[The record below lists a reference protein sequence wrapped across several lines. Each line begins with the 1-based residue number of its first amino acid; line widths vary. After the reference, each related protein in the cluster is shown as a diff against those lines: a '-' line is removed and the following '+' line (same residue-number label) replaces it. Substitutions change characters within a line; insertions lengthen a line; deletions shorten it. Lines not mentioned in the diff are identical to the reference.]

1 VRLRRRLA
9 AALVALVCAA
19 VGVLVASLSQSALA
33 GWLGGMAL
41 GLGAILLFD
50 ARKMARLL
58 TWLRADAEAERPEQ
72 VGSWGDMAYQ
82 IQRALQRRE
91 RNTEAERNRLTQF
104 LAAVE
109 ASPIGVLLLDV
120 DNQITWCSRVAADHL
135 GLDPKRDLGQ
145 PVTNLV
151 RAPAFVEHMS
161 APRAGPRTARA
172 PRDSS
177 ELQAPDMQDGGEPW
191 QAPVSFAG
199 QGDARL
205 SALVQPYG
213 EGLKLILTQDI
224 TERERAEAM
233 RRNFV
238 ANVSHE
244 IRTPLTVL
252 AGFVETMSQLPL
264 SEVERKRVLALMAE
278 QAQRMQALVAD
289 LLTLAQL
296 EGSPRPVAD
305 HWLQVGHLMQRARV
319 DALSLSAGRHETSFK
334 GGDDAQIAGNET
346 ELHSALGNLVA
357 NAVRY
362 TPQGGRVDVRWIW
375 LEDGW
380 GVFEVRDTG
389 IGIEREHLPRLTERF
404 YRVDGSRSRDT
415 GGTGLGLSIVKHVLQ
430 RHGGEIDVRSEP
442 GKGSTFRLLLPPS
455 RVRNVAARPVGP
467 SGVPGPG

>member
-1 VRLRRRLA
+1 VSLRLSLA
-9 AALVALVCAA
+9 GALVTLVCVAM
-19 VGVLVASLSQSALA
+19 GVLVASLSQSALA
-33 GWLGGMAL
+33 GLLSTLGL
-41 GLGAILLFD
+41 LLGAILLVD
-50 ARKMARLL
+50 ARKIARLL
-58 TWLRADAEAERPEQ
+58 TWLRADAEGERPAQ
-72 VGSWGDMAYQ
+72 VGTWGDIAYQ
-82 IQRALQRRE
+82 IERALQRRE
-91 RNTEAERNRLTQF
+91 RKIDAERERLTQF
-104 LAAVE
+104 LTAVE
-109 ASPIGVLLLDV
+109 ASPIGVLLLDA
-120 DNQITWCSRVAADHL
+120 DHQITWCSRVAADHL

-151 RAPAFVEHMS
+151 RAPAFVEHLS
-161 APRAGPRTARA
+161 APRDGPRIAHSPWGSREVSA
-172 PRDSS
+172 P
-177 ELQAPDMQDGGEPW
+177 EAQGGGEPA

-199 QGDARL
+199 QGGARL

-233 RRNFV
+233 RRSFV

-264 SEVERKRVLALMAE
+264 SEVERKRVLTLMGE

-305 HWLQVGHLMQRARV
+305 HWLKVTELMQRARV
-319 DALSLSAGRHETSFK
+319 DALSLSAGRHGLSFE

-362 TPQGGRVDVRWIW
+362 TPEGGHIDVRWIW
-375 LEDGW
+375 LHDGW

-430 RHGGEIDVRSEP
+430 RHGGAIDVQSEP

-455 RVRNVAARPVGP
+455 RVRSVATRPA
-467 SGVPGPG
+467 SQTGVATPG

>member
-1 VRLRRRLA
+1 MSPRRGLA
-9 AALVALVCAA
+9 VTATTLACVAA
-19 VGVLVASLSQSALA
+19 GVLVASLSHSALA
-33 GWLGGMAL
+33 GLLFSLAL
-41 GLGAILLFD
+41 GLGAMLLFD
-50 ARKMARLL
+50 AMKAARLL
-58 TWLRADAEAERPEQ
+58 AWLRADADGERPDR
-72 VGSWGDMAYQ
+72 VGTWGDIAYQ
-82 IQRALQRRE
+82 IERVLQRRE
-91 RNTEAERNRLTQF
+91 RQTAAERERLTQF

-109 ASPIGVLLLDV
+109 ASPIGVLLLDA
-120 DNQITWCSRVAADHL
+120 DHQITWCSRVAADHL
-135 GLDPKRDLGQ
+135 GLDPKRDLAQ

-151 RAPAFVEHMS
+151 RAPAFVEHLS
-161 APRAGPRTARA
+161 GAP
-172 PRDSS
+172 S
-177 ELQAPDMQDGGEPW
+177 

-199 QGDARL
+199 QGGARL

-252 AGFVETMSQLPL
+252 AGFVETMTQLPL
-264 SEVERKRVLALMAE
+264 SEVERKRVLSLMGE

-305 HWLQVGHLMQRARV
+305 HWLKVSDLMQRARV
-319 DALSLSAGRHETSFK
+319 DALSLSAGRHEMRFE

-362 TPQGGRVDVRWIW
+362 TPKDGRIDVRWAW
-375 LEDGW
+375 LDDGW

-389 IGIEREHLPRLTERF
+389 IGDRARTPAAPDRALLSRRWQPLARHRR
-404 YRVDGSRSRDT
+404 YRAGAVDRQARAAAAWRRDRRAKRA
-415 GGTGLGLSIVKHVLQ
+415 GQGFDLSVAAAAVAGAQ
-430 RHGGEIDVRSEP
+430 RRAEP
-442 GKGSTFRLLLPPS
+442 GKRGRRRDPGLIGAQRAGSR
-455 RVRNVAARPVGP
+455 R
-467 SGVPGPG
+467 